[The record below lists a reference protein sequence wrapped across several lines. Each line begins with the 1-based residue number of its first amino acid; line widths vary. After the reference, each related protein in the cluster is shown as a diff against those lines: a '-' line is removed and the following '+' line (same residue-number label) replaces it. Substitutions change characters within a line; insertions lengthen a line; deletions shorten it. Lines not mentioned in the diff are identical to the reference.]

1 MYTHIFQQLERHGN
15 VFKSLLEGLTP
26 DEYLWKQGPEK
37 WCLLEILCHL
47 CDEEREDFRARLRHV
62 LEHPEQALPP
72 IDPVGWVTER
82 QYIGQNYEA
91 KLAQFVAERQ
101 ASVAW
106 LHTLSEP
113 KWDNAYLHP
122 KFGTM
127 SGHMFLANWLAHDYL
142 HIRQI
147 TRLKYDYLRS
157 ISGETLTYAGA
168 W

>member
-1 MYTHIFQQLERHGN
+1 MYTHIYQQLERHGD
-15 VFKSLLEGLTP
+15 VFKSLLEGLSP
-26 DEYLWKQGPEK
+26 DLYLWRQEPGK
-37 WCLLEILCHL
+37 WCLLEILCHI

-82 QYIGQNYEA
+82 QYSGQNYES
-91 KLAQFVAERQ
+91 KLAQFLAERQ

-106 LHTLSEP
+106 LHALSMP
-113 KWDNAYLHP
+113 KWDNAYQHP
-122 KFGTM
+122 KFGAM

-147 TRLKYDYLRS
+147 TRLKYDYLRF
-157 ISGETLTYAGA
+157 ISGETLSYAGT